1 MRRFLCLLVTVYA
14 VSILP
19 SILSPAHAQST
30 KFYAPPVVSVPKT
43 VTAPK
48 TDGIIEPAEWANAAP
63 LSPFVTVGG
72 QGQPTNRTS
81 VWVMYDDHNLY
92 VAAIMSDPNP
102 AALKAAATEH
112 DGAVWE
118 DDDLEL
124 FFDTDDQRKSYIHL
138 AVNPKEVQYDAYM
151 KDKTADYR
159 WKARCATLADGW
171 SVELELPFA
180 NDFPPAPGISWG
192 LSVGRH
198 SAATNELSSWDRKL
212 ASFHELAAFGS
223 LTFAEKPLS
232 LEITSLGGLWL
243 GNNTAQVA
251 VRNNSD
257 KPATCKVNARVLGR
271 DKNGNFLGS
280 TKVTI
285 QPTARQTVSIPYSV
299 YQDGFSTVAL
309 SVTDVTGNT
318 VWRSSPYAVATPE
331 IAPQISAIEKAL
343 GSATRNWMSLP
354 DGETKKMLQA
364 DLEATTAQWRYLVAQ
379 YRDRAKMEKT
389 ELQGL
394 VEFAD
399 KLRGDAEMLQTQI
412 QTAKTTGGSA
422 RLGLAPVT
430 ALQHVFP
437 DQFDFQPGDAVRLDA
452 CRNETEAAQLVVL
465 PFC

>member
-1 MRRFLCLLVTVYA
+1 M
-14 VSILP
+14 P
-19 SILSPAHAQST
+19 QAHAQST
-30 KFYAPPVVSVPKT
+30 KFYAPPVVSVPK
-43 VTAPK
+43 VKVAPK
-48 TDGIIEPAEWANAAP
+48 TDGIIEPAEWGNAAP
-63 LSPFVTVGG
+63 LSPFVLVGG
-72 QGQPTNRTS
+72 QAQPKNLTS

-102 AALKAAATEH
+102 AALKAAATDR

-138 AVNPKEVQYDAYM
+138 AVNPKETQYDAYM

-192 LSVGRH
+192 FSAGRH
-198 SAATNELSSWDRKL
+198 SASTDELSSWDRKN
-212 ASFHELAAFGS
+212 ASFHELASFGS
-223 LTFAEKPLS
+223 LIFAEKPLS
-232 LEITSLGGLWL
+232 LEISSLGNMWM

-251 VRNNSD
+251 IRNNSD
-257 KPATCKVNARVLGR
+257 KPATCKINARVLGR
-271 DKNGNFLGS
+271 DKHGNFLGA
-280 TKVTI
+280 TKVTVG
-285 QPTARQTVSIPYSV
+285 PTARQTVTVPYSV
-299 YQDGFSTVAL
+299 FEDGFSTLAISL
-309 SVTDVTGNT
+309 TDVTGNT
-318 VWRSSPYAVATPE
+318 VWRSSPYAISTPE

-354 DGETKKMLQA
+354 DGEAKKTLQA
-364 DLEATTAQWRYLVAQ
+364 DLDAATAQWRYLVAQ

-399 KLRGDAEMLQTQI
+399 KLRGDAEMLEKQI
-412 QTAKTTGGSA
+412 QTAKAGGGSA
-422 RLGLAPVT
+422 KLGVAPVT
-430 ALQHVFP
+430 ALRHVFP